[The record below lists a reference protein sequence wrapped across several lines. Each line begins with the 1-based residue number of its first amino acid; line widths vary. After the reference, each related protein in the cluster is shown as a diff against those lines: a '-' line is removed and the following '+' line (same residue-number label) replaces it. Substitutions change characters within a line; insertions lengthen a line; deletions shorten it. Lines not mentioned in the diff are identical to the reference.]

1 MLILGQ
7 KSWIL
12 GPTIFKIPQPNIQP
26 YIFFKSNRSDLE
38 DPDCFNSQVQVFPAE
53 SSGLTNDIRFQVKPP
68 TENCDSVFDYDNG
81 RDELVFTLIVQSTND
96 ELKID
101 NKTFTI
107 ALEVK

>member
-1 MLILGQ
+1 MCHEY
-7 KSWIL
+7 
-12 GPTIFKIPQPNIQP
+12 IPI
-26 YIFFKSNRSDLE
+26 YIFKSNRSDFE

-68 TENCDSVFDYDNG
+68 TDDCDSVFDYDND
-81 RDELVFTLIVQSTND
+81 RDELVFTLHVQSTSD
-96 ELKID
+96 ELKMD

>member
-1 MLILGQ
+1 M
-7 KSWIL
+7 
-12 GPTIFKIPQPNIQP
+12 
-26 YIFFKSNRSDLE
+26 YIYIIYIYFNRSDLE
-38 DPDCFNSQVQVFPAE
+38 DTDCFNSQVQVFPAE

-68 TENCDSVFDYDNG
+68 TENCDSVFDYDTG

-107 ALEVK
+107 ALEVT

>member
-1 MLILGQ
+1 MVV
-7 KSWIL
+7 KW
-12 GPTIFKIPQPNIQP
+12 PNSEVVFFELTQTIQP

-68 TENCDSVFDYDNG
+68 TENCDSVFDYDTG
-81 RDELVFTLIVQSTND
+81 RDELVFTLKVQSTND

>member
-1 MLILGQ
+1 M
-7 KSWIL
+7 
-12 GPTIFKIPQPNIQP
+12 
-26 YIFFKSNRSDLE
+26 
-38 DPDCFNSQVQVFPAE
+38 QVFPAE

-81 RDELVFTLIVQSTND
+81 GDELVFTLKVQSTND

-107 ALEVK
+107 ALEVT